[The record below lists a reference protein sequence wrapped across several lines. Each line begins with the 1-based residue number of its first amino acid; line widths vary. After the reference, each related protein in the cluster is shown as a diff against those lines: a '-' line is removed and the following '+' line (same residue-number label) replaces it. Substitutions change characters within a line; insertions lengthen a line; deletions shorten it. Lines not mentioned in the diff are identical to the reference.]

1 MLKNVTLRAEKRE
14 GTGKGVARKLRQAG
28 KIPAVVYGRDMD
40 AVHIAVDGH
49 EADLLFRSIP
59 VDNTII
65 QLQVEGDKEPHQ
77 TLVREIQTH
86 PWKGTLVHVD
96 FLRIQAGVMVDV
108 NVPLHLLGT
117 PIGVKDQ
124 GGVLEQT
131 IHDIP
136 ISCIPSAIPESIE
149 LDVSGMEL
157 NDVLHVSDL
166 PVEEGVEIQLPGER
180 TVCSVSV
187 PRALI
192 EEDED
197 EEELEDELE
206 LEGEE
211 GAEESEGES
220 EEDESEE

>member
-1 MLKNVTLRAEKRE
+1 MKNVTLSAEKRE

-28 KIPAVVYGRDMD
+28 RVPAVVYGREMD
-40 AVHIAVDGH
+40 SIHISLDGH

-65 QLQVEGDKEPHQ
+65 ELTVEGDKEPHQ
-77 TLVREIQTH
+77 TLVRDIQTH

-108 NVPLHLLGT
+108 NVPIHLVGT
-117 PIGVKDQ
+117 PIGVKDE

-131 IHDIP
+131 IHDLP

-166 PVEEGVEIQLPGER
+166 VVGEGVEIQLPSER

-187 PRALI
+187 PRAVI

-206 LEGEE
+206 IEGEE
-211 GAEESEGES
+211 GAEDGEAEGED
-220 EEDESEE
+220 DESEE